1 MNLLVHSATGQNE
14 KLAHWTFTPL
24 VWVNNAALLSL
35 DIISAP
41 IKWLYIHAVTFLFSY
56 KPSALGPH
64 KFTHLEKH
72 IWGPP
77 SIDLIFNIT
86 FQWNTFFSK
95 HKQEKNIPYYIT
107 FLLMKERMSC
117 IIHKICKN
125 WLGMILIMVEYT
137 SKLKRANPPHPTP
150 HSPTPIEEYET
161 KSSEAKVNFMQGS

>member
-24 VWVNNAALLSL
+24 VWVNNAALPSL
-35 DIISAP
+35 DIISAAP

-77 SIDLIFNIT
+77 SIDLKFNIT
-86 FQWNTFFSK
+86 FQW
-95 HKQEKNIPYYIT
+95 KQTGKKLYIPYYIT
-107 FLLMKERMSC
+107 FLLMNERMSC
-117 IIHKICKN
+117 IIHKICKK
-125 WLGMILIMVEYT
+125 WLDLILILVEYT
-137 SKLKRANPPHPTP
+137 SKLKRANPP
-150 HSPTPIEEYET
+150 PIKEYKT
-161 KSSEAKVNFMQGS
+161 KILWSKS